1 MLPADSLIGVHGRE
15 KLENDILFV
24 AKSREV
30 QNALRQ
36 HLRVISS
43 SASMAVSCRLV
54 QAVIK
59 DKLWIGQKFV
69 EGVSIMIE
77 ASCDRRLET
86 SHWVVGMLW
95 EDREEISG
103 FELLEWFYQEARY
116 QVLEVEDDQAE
127 KLKCIFDL
135 E

>member
-36 HLRVISS
+36 HLRVTSS

-54 QAVIK
+54 QAAIK
-59 DKLWIGQKFV
+59 NEVWIGQKFV

-86 SHWVVGMLW
+86 SHWVIGMLW

-116 QVLEVEDDQAE
+116 QVLEVEDDKAE